1 MSCNSPFPTLTKKK
15 KKILRKT
22 FGYTVTVGYG
32 GGGGVVVWQGWF
44 EKKNATNE
52 KVGLKKKTP
61 QMKICP
67 KTVHDF
73 SPHF

>member
-1 MSCNSPFPTLTKKK
+1 MPCNSPYPTLKKNK
-15 KKILRKT
+15 LRKT
-22 FGYTVTVGYG
+22 FGYTGTAFYVGYRG
-32 GGGGVVVWQGWF
+32 GR
-44 EKKNATNE
+44 